1 MTTVIE
7 RDYEPFVVP
16 VPMDLEPPF
25 VAIPIDSRPT
35 AFEVLAEVH
44 RITTMAMKAARN
56 FGSIPDMRSGA
67 WMSASIEVKMATIM
81 NLGQAY
87 LLADPERQAMEMVRD
102 ISYAFSTSPDWTA
115 ESLSY
120 AELTE
125 RRTEPGPTPAL
136 IPDPI
141 ATARWVE
148 TGSSEEP
155 TA

>member
-7 RDYEPFVVP
+7 RDYEPFVMP

-44 RITTMAMKAARN
+44 RITTMAMADAVSY
-56 FGSIPDMRSGA
+56 GPLPDMRSDE
-67 WMSASIEVKMATIM
+67 WMTSPVEVKLATIM

-87 LLADPERQAMEMVRD
+87 LLADPERQAMGMVRD
-102 ISYAFSTSPDWTA
+102 VSYAFSTGPDWTA

-136 IPDPI
+136 IPDPT
-141 ATARWVE
+141 ATAHWVK